1 MNLVTTCVL
10 ASLAVLL
17 PAASLPASVP
27 ADWRRIEPPLS
38 VVWPRDHGAHLDVRT
53 EWWYLT
59 GEFEDEEGAS
69 FGFQVTVFRQGLD
82 ANPPRAGDAP
92 LRARHALAA
101 HVALVDVAAG
111 TLHHAE
117 RLRRMGAGL
126 AWASEVDLDVGVE
139 DVTIRRE
146 SDGRLRVSA
155 GAREAGFALDLEL
168 TPEKPVVM
176 HGATGVSQ
184 KGPER
189 GNASAY
195 ATFPRLAVSGT
206 LTRAASRA
214 RAVSGAAW
222 FDHEWGTSQLGE
234 GVVGWDWTGLRLD
247 DGRELML
254 YRLRRADGSP
264 SPFSAGTLV
273 STDGT
278 SRSLAPGD
286 FEFAPTGT
294 WKSPASGAVYPVRW
308 RVAVPSAGIA
318 GALAARIEACEIDGR
333 ASTGTVYWE
342 GPARLAGPVTGS
354 GYLELSGYATS
365 LETRF

>member
-1 MNLVTTCVL
+1 MNFGSNLVRTCAL
-10 ASLAVLL
+10 AALAQLV
-17 PAASLPASVP
+17 PAASSP
-27 ADWRRIEPPLS
+27 ADWRRIEPPLAVS
-38 VVWPRDHGAHLDVRT
+38 WPRDHGAHLDVRT

-59 GEFEDEEGAS
+59 GEFEDADGAS
-69 FGFQVTVFRQGLD
+69 FGFQVTIFRQGLD

-126 AWASEVDLDVGVE
+126 AWASESDLDVGVE

-146 SDGRLRVSA
+146 ADGKLIVSA
-155 GAREAGFALDLEL
+155 GAREAGFALDLVL
-168 TPEKPVVM
+168 DPEKPVVM

-184 KGPER
+184 KGSER

-195 ATFPRLAVSGT
+195 ASFPRLATSGT
-206 LTRAASRA
+206 LTRDGRA
-214 RAVSGAAW
+214 RAVRGAAW
-222 FDHEWGTSQLGE
+222 FDHEWGTSQLGD

-264 SPFSAGTLV
+264 SPYSAGTLV
-273 STDGT
+273 SRDGT
-278 SRSLAPGD
+278 SQSLAPGD
-286 FEFAPTGT
+286 FEFAPIGT
-294 WKSPASGAVYPVRW
+294 WKSDASGATYPVRW
-308 RVAVPSAGIA
+308 RLAVPSAGIS
-318 GALAARIEACEIDGR
+318 GTLAARVEACEIDGR
-333 ASTGTVYWE
+333 ASTGTIYWE
-342 GPARLAGPVTGS
+342 GPARLAGTVPGS

-365 LETRF
+365 LATRF